1 MSFPRPT
8 PPKGLFVPGV
18 RPWSPGGSFLLLG
31 DGVAYRMEPK
41 PHGGRLVDRRMSE
54 TERDRRTA
62 ELDELPHLTPFVDQ
76 IYDTEKIGIGAYSP
90 LEGFM
95 DSATLES
102 VLRTG
107 RLPSGLPWTMPILL
121 PIPPSI
127 DPETNERLQPGEEV
141 ALLDGGGRF
150 IGILHVSERYR
161 YDKEALAKSV
171 YGTNDPSH
179 PNVQDLQAAGEE
191 TLAGAIEL
199 ANRITL
205 PSGRTELTPVESRA
219 AFAERGWKN
228 VAAYQCRNPPHT
240 AHEYIQRLTLERED
254 VDGLFVHPVVG
265 RLKKGDY
272 RPEVILQAYG
282 ALVSHY
288 YPSDRVL
295 LSPLTIS
302 MRYAGPKAALFLAI
316 VRKNYG
322 CGLYIVG
329 RDQAG
334 VGRFYSPTAAHRIFD
349 EYDIGVTPLRY
360 DESFFCRSCGWMASS
375 HTCAHPPSDRVDTS
389 QTRIRKALSEGGE
402 LPVELLRPEVAEILR
417 QPNVL
422 LTD

>member
-1 MSFPRPT
+1 MASTRSPRPT
-8 PPKGLFVPGV
+8 V
-18 RPWSPGGSFLLLG
+18 RGRNALAPAVSWSRL
-31 DGVAYRMEPK
+31 MEPK
-41 PHGGRLVDRRMSE
+41 PHGGKLVDRRLSDA
-54 TERDRRTA
+54 ERMRREA
-62 ELDELPHLTPFVDQ
+62 ELKDLPHLVPFVDQ
-76 IYDTEKIGIGAYSP
+76 IYDAEKIGIGAYSP

-95 DSATLES
+95 DAATLES
-102 VLRTG
+102 VLRSG
-107 RLPSGLPWTMPILL
+107 RLPGGLPWTMPVLL
-121 PIPPSI
+121 PIPSHVEAATA
-127 DPETNERLQPGEEV
+127 DRLQPGEEV
-141 ALLDGGGRF
+141 ALLEGSGRF
-150 IGILHVSERYR
+150 IGLLHVTERFR
-161 YDKEALAKSV
+161 YDKKALAQSV
-171 YGTNDPSH
+171 YGTTDPAH
-179 PNVQDLQAAGEE
+179 PNVQDLAAAGDE
-191 TLAGAIEL
+191 TLAGTVDL
-199 ANRITL
+199 VHRITQ
-205 PSGRTELTPVESRA
+205 PSGRSELTPAEARA
-219 AFAERGWKN
+219 AFAQKGWKN

-272 RPEVILQAYG
+272 RPDVILQAYD
-282 ALVSHY
+282 ALVTHY
-288 YPSDRVL
+288 YPADRVL

-334 VGRFYSPTAAHRIFD
+334 VGRFYSPTASHRIFD

-360 DESFFCRSCGWMASS
+360 DESFFCRHCGWMASAK
-375 HTCAHPPSDRVDTS
+375 TCAHPASDRIDTS

-402 LPVELLRPEVAEILR
+402 LPVELLRPEVATILR

-422 LTD
+422 QTE

>member
-1 MSFPRPT
+1 MQ
-8 PPKGLFVPGV
+8 
-18 RPWSPGGSFLLLG
+18 
-31 DGVAYRMEPK
+31 PK
-41 PHGGRLVDRRMSE
+41 PHGGKLVDRFLPE
-54 TERDRRTA
+54 AERVRREA
-62 ELDELPHLTPFVDQ
+62 ELQDLPQLIPFVDQ
-76 IYDTEKIGIGAYSP
+76 VYDLEKIGIGAYSP

-95 DSATLES
+95 DSAMLES

-107 RLPSGLPWTMPILL
+107 RLPGGLPWTIPILL
-121 PIPPSI
+121 PIPTHV
-127 DPETNERLQPGEEV
+127 DPKTADRLRLGEEV
-141 ALLDGGGRF
+141 ALVDAGRRF
-150 IGILHVSERYR
+150 IGLLHVSERFR
-161 YDKEALAKSV
+161 YDKKALAQSV
-171 YGTNDPSH
+171 YGTDDPTH
-179 PNVQDLQAAGEE
+179 PNVADLASAGDEA
-191 TLAGAIEL
+191 LAGTVDL
-199 ANRITL
+199 VNRL
-205 PSGRTELTPVESRA
+205 PRSGGRVELTPAQARET
-219 AFAERGWKN
+219 FAQKGWKN

-272 RPEVILQAYG
+272 RPEVILQAYE

-288 YPSDRVL
+288 YPSDRVIM
-295 LSPLTIS
+295 SPLTIS

-349 EYDIGVTPLRY
+349 EYDIGVIPLRY
-360 DESFFCRSCGWMASS
+360 DESFFCRACGWMASS
-375 HTCAHPPSDRVDTS
+375 KTCAHPPSDRIDTS

-402 LPVELLRPEVAEILR
+402 LPVELLRPEVAAILR
-417 QPNVL
+417 QPDVL
-422 LTD
+422 LTE